1 MQPGDDVVA
10 PVEGETEKIVGNKF
24 IRTVTTTYERPTK
37 DPVLADAITDF
48 DGRAMFALHPNQVS
62 NTAGFVVTTTT
73 IESLRTGDVETTTSR
88 RPVIERAADIF
99 FKTSKF
105 GDQTDTRGLP
115 SGLTVNL
122 RDQHLGTPTRRS
134 RSRYGCRPP
143 CTRKARAAS
152 RSRRPA
158 TPADDGPSNRRA
170 AGGGDWRVTV
180 MAASA
185 EFC

>member
-122 RDQHLGTPTRRS
+122 RDQHLGTPDAPLTFAIRLS
-134 RSRYGCRPP
+134 PP
-143 CTRKARAAS
+143 VH
-152 RSRRPA
+152 P
-158 TPADDGPSNRRA
+158 
-170 AGGGDWRVTV
+170 
-180 MAASA
+180 
-185 EFC
+185 